1 LNATVAPHGDTYR
14 RERALKALVSTEWLA
29 AQLGSNDLVVFD
41 ASWYMPAE
49 TRDARAQYRHAHIPG
64 ALFFDIDAIADTEA
78 ALPHMAP
85 GTARFERML
94 GALGVS
100 ASQRVVFYDQKG
112 IYSAARGWW
121 LMRLFGHECCAV
133 LDGGLPKW
141 CREGRVVQA
150 GDGAEPVAA
159 EYRASM
165 NSRRVRGLGDILDN
179 LQSRREIVLDAR
191 SADRFHARVPEPR
204 PGVRG
209 GHVPGS
215 RSLPF
220 TELLSS
226 EQTLLPP
233 EQLRALFTARGVD
246 EGRAVVTSCGSGLT
260 AAVLNLGLEVAG
272 LPMGALYDGSWSEWG
287 ARTDTPVET

>member
-1 LNATVAPHGDTYR
+1 MGAGV
-14 RERALKALVSTEWLA
+14 EALVSTEWLA
-29 AQLGSNDLVVFD
+29 SQLDANDLSVFD

-49 TRDARAQYRHAHIPG
+49 ARDARAEYRSAHIPG
-64 ALFFDIDAIADTEA
+64 ACFFDIDAIADPEST
-78 ALPHMAP
+78 LPHMVP
-85 GTARFERML
+85 STARFEQML

-100 ASQRVVFYDQKG
+100 ADQRLVFYDQKG
-112 IYSAARGWW
+112 IFSAARAWW
-121 LMRLFGHECCAV
+121 LMRLFGHARCAV

-141 CREGRVVQA
+141 RREGRALQS
-150 GDGAEPVAA
+150 GAEPAA
-159 EYRASM
+159 ASAVYRASL
-165 NSRRVRGLGDILDN
+165 NARYLRGLGDVLEN
-179 LQSRREIVLDAR
+179 LHSGREILLDAR
-191 SADRFHARVPEPR
+191 SLDRFHARVPEPR

-233 EQLRALFTARGVD
+233 ARLRALFKERGVD
-246 EGRAVVTSCGSGLT
+246 EHSAVVTSCGSGLT

-287 ARTDTPVET
+287 TRAETPIET

>member
-1 LNATVAPHGDTYR
+1 M
-14 RERALKALVSTEWLA
+14 KALVTTEWLA
-29 AQLGSNDLVVFD
+29 AQLGSKDLIVFD

-49 TRDARAQYRHAHIPG
+49 GLDAQAQYRLAHIP
-64 ALFFDIDAIADTEA
+64 AAQFFDIDMIADTES

-85 GTARFERML
+85 TAGRFERMV

-100 ASQRVVFYDQKG
+100 SDSRVVFYDQKG
-112 IYSAARGWW
+112 VFSSARGWW
-121 LMRLFGHECCAV
+121 LMRLFGHAHCAV

-141 CREGRVVQA
+141 RREGRALEQ
-150 GDGAEPVAA
+150 GAARVPAVA
-159 EYRASM
+159 EYRA
-165 NSRRVRGLGDILDN
+165 NLTARHLRGLGDMLEN
-179 LQSRREIVLDAR
+179 LQSPQEVLLDAR

-204 PGVRG
+204 AGLRG

-220 TELLSS
+220 TELLSA
-226 EQTLLPP
+226 EQTLLPAA
-233 EQLRALFTARGVD
+233 QLRARFKQRGVG
-246 EGRAVVTSCGSGLT
+246 EESAVVTSCGSGLT

-287 ARTDTPVET
+287 ARAETPIET

>member
-1 LNATVAPHGDTYR
+1 M
-14 RERALKALVSTEWLA
+14 KALVSTEWLA
-29 AQLGSNDLVVFD
+29 AQLKSSDLIVFD

-49 TRDARAQYRHAHIPG
+49 GRKPEAEYRLAHIPG
-64 ALFFDIDAIADTEA
+64 ALFFDIDAIADTES

-85 GTARFERML
+85 TAARFERMV

-100 ASQRVVFYDQKG
+100 AASRVVFYDQKG
-112 IYSAARGWW
+112 VFSSARGWW
-121 LMRLFGHECCAV
+121 LMRLFGHERCAV

-141 CREGRVVQA
+141 RREGRALEQGA
-150 GDGAEPVAA
+150 GPTPAA
-159 EYRASM
+159 AMFRASL
-165 NSRRVRGLGDILDN
+165 NARYLRGLGDVLEN
-179 LQSRREIVLDAR
+179 LQSQHEVLLDAR

-204 PGVRG
+204 AGLRG

-220 TELLSS
+220 TELLSE
-226 EQTLLPP
+226 EQTLLPAA
-233 EQLRALFTARGVD
+233 QLRARFEARGVD
-246 EGRAVVTSCGSGLT
+246 EHSAVVTSCGSGLT

-287 ARTDTPVET
+287 ARAETPIEV